1 MNQTFSETGDL
12 DATKAIEQVL
22 SLKSKI
28 EEIQDVQRKGE
39 IDQVNHDMQNSNDND
54 KENASDKD
62 SDAESSEESS
72 PKYDTYD
79 IFYVIKHVNIRNLFA
94 TDACQSW
101 EPIWHFVKL
110 PSATI

>member
-1 MNQTFSETGDL
+1 MNQTLNETGDL
-12 DATKAIEQVL
+12 DATKAIEQIL
-22 SLKSKI
+22 SLKLKI

-39 IDQVNHDMQNSNDND
+39 IDQVNHDMQNSDDND
-54 KENASDKD
+54 KENANDKD

-72 PKYDTYD
+72 PKYDTLA
-79 IFYVIKHVNIRNLFA
+79 FYVIKNINIRNLFA

-101 EPIWHFVKL
+101 EPIWHFVNL